1 MRFLIL
7 ALALLAA
14 PAAQAW
20 EEPARG
26 TQLRKDLMDAM
37 RPHAMW
43 VFGAPISF
51 VVEDLRAAQDVG
63 FASLRAIRP
72 GGGEIGFYDQRP
84 EFQAMEDPGFW
95 DGPRFQVLYQ
105 KVGQTWVAVHHSV
118 AATDAWWSDPA
129 FCPIWHPVLPEICT

>member
-1 MRFLIL
+1 MRFFIL
-7 ALALLAA
+7 ALTFLIA
-14 PAAQAW
+14 PMAQAW

-37 RPHAMW
+37 RPHATW
-43 VFGAPISF
+43 AFGAPISF

-72 GGGEIGFYDQRP
+72 NGGELGFFDQRP
-84 EFQAMEDPGFW
+84 ELQLHEEPDFW

-105 KVGQTWVAVHHSV
+105 RSGNTWVAVHHSL
-118 AATDAWWSDPA
+118 AATDAWWSDPT
-129 FCPIWHPVLPEICT
+129 FCPIWHPVLPETC